1 MEDFRCPHCNKKIEL
16 SEVAKKRASKEI
28 KAAKDQAKIEADRF
42 AAQEIQAAKNETKAA
57 KNEAQI
63 KAKKIIDQERKKRN
77 VEVSEAKKAGR
88 AIALNESQKQLDK
101 ERAERDKERNLH
113 KLREERLLKDFE
125 KLKKRQSQGLTAD
138 QGTGQEQQ
146 MADFLK
152 EVMEDHGYNDEIITI
167 KKGEAGG
174 DVLQKIKH
182 EGVEIGRI
190 LYESKET
197 GSFSNKWIE
206 KLQKDLK
213 EAKAGV
219 GIIFTV
225 ALPKGFDKKKGF
237 SGEKN
242 IFICKYVFDTLR
254 YLALTRRFLMVAW
267 YENNQ
272 GRKKDNR
279 ISAEEFFNLP
289 NTQSIFNLVDTH
301 FVSLG
306 EDLEKSINSL
316 AKVKNKYSEIIKY
329 LDELYTLI
337 GQFGLK
343 RKK

>member
-28 KAAKDQAKIEADRF
+28 KDAKDQAKIDADRF
-42 AAQEIQAAKNETKAA
+42 AAQKIQAAKD
-57 KNEAQI
+57 EAQI
-63 KAKKIIDQERKKRN
+63 RAKKIIDQERKKRN

-88 AIALNESQKQLDK
+88 AIALNDSQKQLDK
-101 ERAERDKERNLH
+101 ERAEREKERNLH
-113 KLREERLLKDFE
+113 KLKEARLLKDFE
-125 KLKKRQSQGLTAD
+125 KLKKRQAQGLTAD

-182 EGVEIGRI
+182 EGIEIGRI

-213 EAKAGV
+213 DAKAGV

-237 SGEKN
+237 SSDKN

-267 YENNQ
+267 HENNQ

-306 EDLEKSINSL
+306 ENLEKSINSL
-316 AKVKNKYSEIIKY
+316 ANVKKKYSEIIKY
-329 LDELYTLI
+329 LDELYTLM